1 MSKNKIKVKQSNK
14 KPKKQR
20 KNRSQIQRMGYDYN
34 KPFWAQ
40 ELGEEWDDYAWC
52 ADDF

>member
-1 MSKNKIKVKQSNK
+1 MSKNKIRVKFPNK

-20 KNRSQIQRMGYDYN
+20 KNRSQNPKQGYNYN

-40 ELGEEWDDYAWC
+40 ELPDEWDDYAWS